1 MRAEMRAQ
9 PEVLSVRGGVARW
22 KRGQAAQ
29 GVKQAVHYAFGGVCD
44 ATLTAK
50 TADGALAAAGYA
62 DAVMTRYIVE
72 NGAIRDDLLTRSQMK
87 DWVDG
92 IDPLTGERRGRDLE
106 SPVADLILDATINAP
121 KSFSIAVMLDP
132 ELAVAYED
140 LQDRLRDRIIKLW
153 QAELNARRG
162 KQGVIREDLARIEV
176 VELRHERS
184 RSLDPHKHRHLWLNV
199 KVQGLDGKWSN
210 VDTRVALRLQNVVNA
225 EGDLASRTDPAWIA
239 ALAAKGFTLNSDG
252 EITQL
257 QHLVRPLS
265 KRSAQIEA
273 NRAAHLRVWKEQHPG
288 EEPSATI
295 LTQIDQ
301 WAWAAGRPN
310 KPELLDEEDWASVV
324 MAELLRADPKL
335 GLPRDAVMAR
345 SIALEDLDIELLAA
359 KAIVDADGRSTGTGG
374 RFSDIDVRAGAIR
387 AIASSG
393 VINDRTQLAEAV
405 EEVTAYATRT
415 YTVTLLSEA
424 DIPAHIKSR
433 MAIATATLKATVAHR
448 TESLAVPGTVP
459 SVQEITA
466 VAKTIDPNRALD
478 EGQLEGAA
486 SIAGSDR
493 VVTISGAAGTGK
505 TTMFKVAGATL
516 RRSGRA
522 MIIVAPTKKASAV
535 AGRETGSES
544 SSLHQLL
551 HDYGWRWINDRAGA
565 TKWSCLTIGEFD
577 PTTGTHYLGPRI
589 GIRPG
594 DRIVVD
600 EAGMLDL
607 EAANALLDVV
617 GRTGADVALVGDQH
631 QALPVGHS
639 GAMALFW
646 RRATRQVEL
655 LTIHRFKDPAWAELS
670 LRLRQPDDLEE
681 AVRTADELISTGHVV
696 LSNSETEA
704 HNALVGA
711 WFDAAGAHQSIAIV
725 AATHAEAQS
734 VSEDIQARRISA
746 GSVDT
751 SGWVSGQAGQSIF
764 VGDVVQTR
772 RNDSTMDVQNRQ
784 NWVVRSVTP
793 RDVILASANDSTDL
807 RRISHEYAG
816 SHLHLAYATTVYG
829 VQGETTERSMVG
841 PGVDAAGLYVGMT
854 RGKGSNRAVVV
865 AATESSARTQL
876 VEAMQRQSVE
886 ETIERS
892 RAAARTE
899 LHRAAHSQAGPVT
912 SDQRP
917 ARIGP
922 ALH

>member
-1 MRAEMRAQ
+1 M
-9 PEVLSVRGGVARW
+9 ARW
-22 KRGQAAQ
+22 KRGQRAQ

-72 NGAIRDDLLTRSQMK
+72 NGAIRDDLLTRSQLK

-92 IDPLTGERRGRDLE
+92 VDPLTGERRGRDLE

-121 KSFSIAVMLDP
+121 KSFSIAAMLDP
-132 ELAVAYED
+132 ELAAAYED

-153 QAELNARRG
+153 QSELNARRG
-162 KQGVIREDLARIEV
+162 KQGSIREDLARIEV

-199 KVQGLDGKWSN
+199 KVQGADGKWSN
-210 VDTRVALRLQNVVNA
+210 VDTRVALRFQNVVNA
-225 EGDLASRTDPAWIA
+225 EGDLASRTDTAWVA

-252 EITQL
+252 EIAQL

-273 NRAAHLRVWKEQHPG
+273 NKAAHLREWREHHPG
-288 EEPSATI
+288 EEPSAAV

-301 WAWAAGRPN
+301 WAWAADRPN
-310 KPELLDEEDWASVV
+310 KPGHLDEADWTSIVMDELLH
-324 MAELLRADPKL
+324 ADPEL
-335 GLPRDAVMAR
+335 GRPRDAKVAR
-345 SIALEDLDIELLAA
+345 SIAVKHLDIELLAA

-374 RFSDIDVRAGAIR
+374 RFSDMDIRAGAIR
-387 AIASSG
+387 AIAASG
-393 VINDRTQLAEAV
+393 VIDDRAQLAEV
-405 EEVTAYATRT
+405 VDEVTAYATRT
-415 YTVTLLSEA
+415 HTVTLLSDD
-424 DIPAHIKSR
+424 DIPPHIKSR

-448 TESLAVPGTVP
+448 TESLAVPGSVP
-459 SVQEITA
+459 SVAEITE
-466 VAKTIDPNRALD
+466 VAKAIDPICVLD
-478 EGQLEGAA
+478 EGQLEGAS
-486 SIAGSDR
+486 SIAGTDR

-505 TTMFKVAGATL
+505 TTMLKVAGAAL
-516 RRSGRA
+516 RRNGRA

-551 HDYGWRWINDRAGA
+551 HDYGWRWISDQAGA
-565 TKWSCLTIGEFD
+565 TKWSCLTIGELD

-589 GIRPG
+589 AIRPG

-617 GRTGADVALVGDQH
+617 GRTGACVALVGDQH

-655 LTIHRFKDPAWAELS
+655 LTIHRFQDPAWGDLS
-670 LRLRQPDDLEE
+670 LRLRQPDDLDE
-681 AVRTADELISTGHVV
+681 AVRTAEELISTGHVV
-696 LSNSETEA
+696 LSTSEAEA
-704 HNALVGA
+704 HNALVVA
-711 WFDAAGAHQSIAIV
+711 WFDAARMHQSIAIV

-751 SGWVSGQAGQSIF
+751 SRAVFGQAGQPIF

-793 RDVILASANDSTDL
+793 QHVMLASANDSTDL
-807 RRISHEYAG
+807 RKISHEYAG
-816 SHLHLAYATTVYG
+816 SNLHLAYATTVYG
-829 VQGETTERSMVG
+829 VQGETTDRSIVG
-841 PGVDAAGLYVGMT
+841 PGVEAAGLYVGMT
-854 RGKGSNRAVVV
+854 RGKTSNQAVVV

-876 VEAMQRQSVE
+876 VETMQRQSGE
-886 ETIERS
+886 ETIEKS

-899 LHRAAHSQAGPVT
+899 LHRAAHSQTGPVT
-912 SDQRP
+912 SDLRP
-917 ARIGP
+917 ARNGP
-922 ALH
+922 ALQ